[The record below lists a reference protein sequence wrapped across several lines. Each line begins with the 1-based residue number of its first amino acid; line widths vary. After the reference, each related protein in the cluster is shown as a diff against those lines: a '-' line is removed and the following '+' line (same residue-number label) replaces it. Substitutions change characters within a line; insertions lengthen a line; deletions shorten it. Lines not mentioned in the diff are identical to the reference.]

1 MFFLFSWI
9 RGIFEW
15 TPLDSNPVDCFLR
28 GLVSACGVSVLYNLL
43 RVYHFIQTC
52 RDSEIS
58 GGESEQK
65 PSSPET
71 PLRSSWRAALQFWSL
86 SFVLSVVGSR
96 VSSLIVLEF
105 LLRAV
110 SAWMSAGLNAGVGSL
125 DLLLI
130 QCQFSLGCSL
140 LCTLAFLHQGA
151 LHSSLSLLLAAGLS
165 WVVASYS
172 SSLWSHAARL
182 YALHSTERYCG
193 KCIHLLTSG
202 HTLLASLQRAV
213 VLAFAVGT
221 VASAS
226 TVYEHFLF
234 HKDAIKFWTPLTL
247 CYTML
252 VVFTQEAQQK
262 QAGMEKLL
270 HTVVMRL
277 GGLLVLMLTVGNWS
291 DVLHVLVSF
300 WGEAVC
306 LLSSRDLLQA
316 VLQDEQETSLSN
328 NEETSSHRT

>member
-1 MFFLFSWI
+1 M
-9 RGIFEW
+9 
-15 TPLDSNPVDCFLR
+15 
-28 GLVSACGVSVLYNLL
+28 
-43 RVYHFIQTC
+43 
-52 RDSEIS
+52 
-58 GGESEQK
+58 
-65 PSSPET
+65 
-71 PLRSSWRAALQFWSL
+71 
-86 SFVLSVVGSR
+86 
-96 VSSLIVLEF
+96 
-105 LLRAV
+105 
-110 SAWMSAGLNAGVGSL
+110 

-151 LHSSLSLLLAAGLS
+151 PHSSLSLLLAAGLS

-182 YALHSTERYCG
+182 YPLHSTERYCG

-221 VASAS
+221 VASTS

-252 VVFTQEAQQK
+252 VVFTQ
-262 QAGMEKLL
+262 GDD
-270 HTVVMRL
+270 L
-277 GGLLVLMLTVGNWS
+277 GNSQVYHLN
-291 DVLHVLVSF
+291 
-300 WGEAVC
+300 
-306 LLSSRDLLQA
+306 
-316 VLQDEQETSLSN
+316 
-328 NEETSSHRT
+328 